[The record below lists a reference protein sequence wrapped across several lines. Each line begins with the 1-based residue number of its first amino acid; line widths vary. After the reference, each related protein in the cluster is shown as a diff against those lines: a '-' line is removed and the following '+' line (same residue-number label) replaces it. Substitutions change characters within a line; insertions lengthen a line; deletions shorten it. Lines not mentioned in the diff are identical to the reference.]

1 MLVFMER
8 VSITKDI
15 VEELKRL
22 QEQSGVGPGAL
33 LRGQKDVPPR
43 LNSGTIFGWKR
54 QTVKTARR
62 DQLEWVLQRWS
73 EVTPVVSVTPE
84 LIKEIEA
91 QLKRTGIT
99 PRALIARIDPPLDK
113 LRPELVTRWVKG
125 TTKTARQDHLDA
137 VLNALLAA
145 PDARPREKRAYI
157 GRDKFQRRLEFDDA
171 LRIAL
176 DVERERTGI
185 QASEMLKY
193 FYRGKVPDGLSAGMI
208 SAWLNTSPKTVPAD
222 LYEWTLAAWR
232 ALPDRE
238 E

>member
-1 MLVFMER
+1 MER
-8 VSITKDI
+8 VSITEDI

-137 VLNALLAA
+137 VLNALRAA

-193 FYRGKVPDGLSAGMI
+193 FYRGKVPDGLNAGMI

>member
-1 MLVFMER
+1 MLLGMER
-8 VSITKDI
+8 IQITKDI
-15 VEELKRL
+15 VDELNRL

-33 LRGQKDVPPR
+33 LRGQKDTPPG

-54 QTVKTARR
+54 HTVKTAKRN
-62 DQLEWVLQRWS
+62 QLEWVMKRWR
-73 EVTPVVSVTPE
+73 EVTPVVPMTPK
-84 LIKEIEA
+84 LIKEIEDH
-91 QLKRTGIT
+91 LKRTGIA

-113 LRPELVTRWVKG
+113 LRSELVTRWVKG

-137 VLNALLAA
+137 VLNELRAA
-145 PDARPREKRAYI
+145 PDALPREKRAYI
-157 GRDKFQRRLEFDDA
+157 GRDKFQRRLDFDDT

-176 DVERERTGI
+176 ETERERTGI

-193 FYRGKVPDGLSAGMI
+193 FYRGKVPDGLNAGMI
-208 SAWLNTSPKTVPAD
+208 SSWINASPRTVPAD

>member
-1 MLVFMER
+1 MER

-15 VEELKRL
+15 VEELQRL

-43 LNSGTIFGWKR
+43 LNSGTIFGWKQ

-62 DQLEWVLQRWS
+62 DHLEWVMRRWR
-73 EVTPVVSVTPE
+73 EVTPVVPVTPE

-91 QLKRTGIT
+91 QLKRTGIA
-99 PRALIARIDPPLDK
+99 PRALIARIDPSLDK

-125 TTKTARQDHLDA
+125 TTKSARQDHLDA
-137 VLNALLAA
+137 VLGALRAA
-145 PDARPREKRAYI
+145 PDARPREKRTYI

-176 DVERERTGI
+176 EVERERTGI

-193 FYRGKVPDGLSAGMI
+193 FYRGKVPKGLNAGMI
-208 SAWLNTSPKTVPAD
+208 SAWINNDPKTVPAE
-222 LYEWTLAAWR
+222 LYEWTVAAWK
-232 ALPDRE
+232 ALPDADKDR
-238 E
+238 